1 MIPTPHRQPDW
12 LEWGAAGAALDGQA
26 SGDHYLVLPDAE
38 RPLVC
43 MMDGL
48 GHGVDARRASLDCA
62 SILEAHSG
70 AALIDLVGY
79 CHEGLRG
86 TRGVAMTLL
95 QIDRERDLL
104 EWVAVGNV
112 EGLVLREGLA
122 RGATFSAVVQRGG
135 VVGYRLPPLKA
146 THVNLQAG
154 DLLVLATDGIQSG
167 FADSVDQ
174 RLAPQELAD
183 TLLSRFARPSDDRL
197 VLVLRYR
204 KRSRP

>member
-1 MIPTPHRQPDW
+1 MSPTTRQPDW
-12 LEWGAAGAALDGQA
+12 LEWGVAGAALDGEA
-26 SGDHYLVLPDAE
+26 SGDHYLILPDA
-38 RPLVC
+38 RRALIC

-62 SILEAHSG
+62 SVLEAHSE
-70 AALIDLVGY
+70 APLLDLVGY

-95 QIDRERDLL
+95 QIDCERDLL

-135 VVGYRLPPLKA
+135 VVGYRLPPLKVS
-146 THVNLQAG
+146 HVNLQAG
-154 DLLVLATDGIQSG
+154 DLLVLATDGIHSG
-167 FADSVDQ
+167 FADGVDQ
-174 RLAPQELAD
+174 RQAVQELAD
-183 TLLSRFARPSDDRL
+183 TILSRFARASDDQL

-204 KRSRP
+204 KGSGA